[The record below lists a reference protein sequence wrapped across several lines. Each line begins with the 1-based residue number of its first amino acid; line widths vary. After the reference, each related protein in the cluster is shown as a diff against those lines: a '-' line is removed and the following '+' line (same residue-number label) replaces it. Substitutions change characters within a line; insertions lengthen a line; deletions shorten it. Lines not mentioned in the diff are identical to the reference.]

1 MALDQHQGRPGPEL
15 IASEEAEAGTWG
27 RYGRYFGNQSRYR
40 GNSWIWAIRARNS
53 TWSAKGAEVDIVA
66 LETGQIRG
74 WDHKDWGH
82 SVSVD
87 RTIDEIGA
95 GDYDAL
101 VLPGGQINPDL
112 LCMIVESST

>member
-1 MALDQHQGRPGPEL
+1 MRKIWQIFREPESL
-15 IASEEAEAGTWG
+15 
-27 RYGRYFGNQSRYR
+27 
-40 GNSWIWAIRARNS
+40 SWQLM
-53 TWSAKGAEVDIVA
+53 D
-66 LETGQIRG
+66 L
-74 WDHKDWGH
+74 GH